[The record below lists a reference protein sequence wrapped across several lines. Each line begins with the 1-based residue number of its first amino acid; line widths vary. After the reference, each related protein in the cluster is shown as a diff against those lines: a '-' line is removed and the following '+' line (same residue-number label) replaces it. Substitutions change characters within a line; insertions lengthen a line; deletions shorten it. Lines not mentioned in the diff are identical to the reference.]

1 MKVYITA
8 TSAITPQNT
17 FDPEKYLDNW
27 QSSDIPYLHALEP
40 EYKNV
45 IDPKLARRMSR
56 IIKMSVA
63 TGNRVLT
70 ESGISQPDAIIVG
83 TGLGCI
89 KDTEKFLKEII
100 TEKEGL
106 LSPTAFI
113 QSTHNTIAGQ
123 LALMLQ
129 CPEDN
134 FTYVNRGHSFEN
146 ALSDAILRVHEGANH
161 ILLGGADEM
170 TPEVNNILVKME
182 CGNNI
187 PFGEGACFFMISGSG
202 DETSVCVEDVA
213 TFGHIAPDELMKKVD
228 NFLRKNDLDKSE
240 IDALIL
246 GLDKKSQD
254 AYYQNFISAFA
265 VGIPVAGF
273 KKVTGE
279 YFTSSAYAYNLG
291 VEMLRQQCIFPDT
304 LLSGSHS
311 GSLHKVLIYNH
322 YNGENHAI
330 SFLSL

>member
-17 FDPEKYLDNW
+17 FDAKKYLDNW
-27 QSSDIPYLHALEP
+27 QSSDMPYLHALEP
-40 EYKNV
+40 DYKSV

-70 ESGISQPDAIIVG
+70 EAGISQPDAIIVG

-89 KDTEKFLKEII
+89 KDTEKFLKEVI

-146 ALSDAILRVHEGANH
+146 ALSDTILRVHEGADH

-170 TPEVNNILVKME
+170 TPEVNDILFKMD
-182 CGNNI
+182 CSNDI
-187 PFGEGACFFMISGSG
+187 PFGEGACFFMITGSG
-202 DETSVCVEDVA
+202 NEDSVCIEDVT
-213 TFGHIAPDELMKKVD
+213 TFGHITPDELIKRVD
-228 NFLRKNDLDKSE
+228 NFLRKNDLDKNE

-254 AYYQNFISAFA
+254 AYYQNLISSFA
-265 VGIPVAGF
+265 DDIPVTGF

-279 YFTSSAYAYNLG
+279 YFTSSAYAYSLG
-291 VEMLRQQCIFPDT
+291 VKMLRQQCVFPNV
-304 LLSGSHS
+304 LLSGSHND
-311 GSLHKVLIYNH
+311 SLHKILIYNH
-322 YNGENHAI
+322 YKGENHAI
-330 SFLSL
+330 SLLSL